1 MRETTAVGSPGTA
14 TKTSSHSLQLEKA
27 LEQQW
32 RFSTAKKKKKKDESC
47 GRGVLGS
54 TQLKSLAKRV
64 AFSFTIKRIKV
75 LIFVPGA
82 DTFPFHS

>member
-1 MRETTAVGSPGTA
+1 MEIQ
-14 TKTSSHSLQLEKA
+14 HSQK
-27 LEQQW
+27 
-32 RFSTAKKKKKKDESC
+32 KKKKKKDESC